1 MLNIFHYNHCAPSN
15 PRDLCSTY
23 LLNDKN
29 FNTCF
34 ITICF
39 YKLSCLSHIF
49 YADFKLQKNKVQSR
63 KLSFAVIGNFDTEFI
78 VSLLNEEKTIEEVS
92 LILQDMYTNKREPQT
107 RSLKCYCVKHGISK
121 RILQNTLY
129 NLVVEAFEEVGFR
142 TKHNNLCYV

>member
-1 MLNIFHYNHCAPSN
+1 MFNWVLSIRRLPVRSAGPIVYLNLLNIFYYNHCARLN
-15 PRDLCSTY
+15 PRDLRSTY

-39 YKLSCLSHIF
+39 YKLSCSSHIF

-78 VSLLNEEKTIEEVS
+78 VSLLNEEKTIKEV
-92 LILQDMYTNKREPQT
+92 ILNLQNMYTKKREP
-107 RSLKCYCVKHGISK
+107 
-121 RILQNTLY
+121 
-129 NLVVEAFEEVGFR
+129 
-142 TKHNNLCYV
+142 